1 MIFNMDFTVEN
12 FEDKIQ
18 ISVSR
23 ATKPGQRVVRESRD
37 ERTKDA
43 AGNFL
48 FSPHP
53 TYPSLLKAD
62 NNYFLI
68 EGSIKLRHEW
78 KDGDNF
84 SDANKD
90 DYRAVLD
97 EHAEYHNSTYS
108 DGPGWCEGTTSLG
121 NTPCDWKYSPLI
133 FEPDCYKTTLEVLE
147 TNTRI
152 LCPMQHEAG
161 WSFKKADLAPSTTI
175 TATKEGEDCFIF
187 FGQAC
192 TLDSGASVSK
202 NSTKKLTSDM
212 VAITNNSNKLCRLV
226 KIYK

>member
-12 FEDKIQ
+12 FENKIQ

-23 ATKPGQRVVRESRD
+23 ATKVGQMIVRESRE
-37 ERTKDA
+37 ERTKDG

-48 FSPHP
+48 FSTHP
-53 TYPSLLKAD
+53 TIPSLVRAD

-68 EGSIKLRHEW
+68 EGSIRLRHDW
-78 KDGDNF
+78 KEGDNF
-84 SDANKD
+84 SDENKD
-90 DYRAVLD
+90 EYRALLD
-97 EHAEYHNSTYS
+97 QHAEYHNSTYS
-108 DGPGWCEGTTSLG
+108 DGPGWCEGTTTLG
-121 NTPCDWKYSPLI
+121 DTPCDWKQSPLMY
-133 FEPDCYKTTLEVLE
+133 EPDCYQTTLEILE

-161 WSFKKADLAPSTTI
+161 WSFEKADVAPGATI
-175 TATKEGEDCFIF
+175 TATKQGTDCFIF

-192 TLDSGASVSK
+192 DVNGTAISK
-202 NSTKKLTSDM
+202 NTTKKITSDSINIQN
-212 VAITNNSNKLCRLV
+212 VSSKLCRLV